1 MNRLQMSQDSSTM
14 VNIHLDQT
22 NSVHVQEVR
31 SQILLS
37 VQATIRKLLEVC
49 RLPEN
54 FATMGLDF
62 HYLPS
67 SSSNHEQQ
75 PELGLTMLPGLMVV
89 LHHLLAL
96 ALTADQLVTE
106 LEFGL
111 LHRQLA
117 SKVSMSLSILSQF
130 VFHLTLVIPQ
140 VCLLE
145 KVSFFK
151 KNL

>member
-1 MNRLQMSQDSSTM
+1 MSQDSSTM
-14 VNIHLDQT
+14 VKIHLDQT

-37 VQATIRKLLEVC
+37 VQATIQELLRVC

-54 FATMGLDF
+54 FATMGLDY

-67 SSSNHEQQ
+67 SANHEQQ

-145 KVSFFK
+145 KSLIS
-151 KNL
+151 NL